1 METVKD
7 CIFHHIQIPF
17 PKFIMSSDS
26 VGVKSKGELYINI
39 GLESDLS
46 PYLYLSNPQPQ
57 EMQPQMGRNQGLQI
71 TSCQQVFTTS
81 LVLSLCILGFG
92 IMAVSFALNNVL
104 RKSFIF

>member
-46 PYLYLSNPQPQ
+46 PYLYLSISQSKNSYLNILHAD
-57 EMQPQMGRNQGLQI
+57 GRL
-71 TSCQQVFTTS
+71 FRH
-81 LVLSLCILGFG
+81 IL
-92 IMAVSFALNNVL
+92 L
-104 RKSFIF
+104 